1 MPGIEGKPPTEDQ
14 VARIRKEFQ
23 DDIAKNGK
31 DIFDEQDINRVMN
44 EDAYVHRWFMHKWD
58 DKGDQMEACI
68 KAMIAALKW
77 RKDEKVREITADK
90 LHPTLK
96 QKGNLYMKNKDKDGC
111 PLLVF
116 AMAKHVKG
124 ELPQEMKQLFLYYLD
139 RIDRQTNG
147 GRLSLVF
154 ECVGCGVTNM
164 DMEMIQ
170 FMIKCFEDY
179 YPCNLNNILVIDMS
193 WLLTACWKII
203 KGWLPP
209 SGVKLIQFLTKS
221 NLSDYV
227 PEDQQLKIWGGKDTW
242 SYEFIEEN

>member
-1 MPGIEGKPPTEDQ
+1 MNCI
-14 VARIRKEFQ
+14 ISMS
-23 DDIAKNGK
+23 
-31 DIFDEQDINRVMN
+31 IFV
-44 EDAYVHRWFMHKWD
+44 
-58 DKGDQMEACI
+58 
-68 KAMIAALKW
+68 
-77 RKDEKVREITADK
+77 TP
-90 LHPTLK
+90 HPTLK

-242 SYEFIEEN
+242 SYEFIDEN